1 MGFSFI
7 TGQETIMHAD
17 NASFD
22 GTERAGALSANGQLW
37 IGSAGSPHVV
47 KNTLTPG
54 TGVSITNGP
63 GSITIGLTG
72 GSVAIEHLTGD
83 TGGQLNPDGSNN
95 FNLLGQKAG
104 TIQVFDTIGS
114 GSTLSFEDR
123 TWTTAFVV
131 DASSTVG
138 LRGTFTTIT
147 SALTAAVSGQ
157 TIFIRPGT
165 YTETVTLKAGVN
177 LCAFSCD
184 APDAQVIIAGRVS
197 ATYSGSCSISGINF
211 QHNGAATGV
220 LVDGSNATVLNFTN
234 CFFKTTNAPGT
245 TIQNN
250 ASNTG
255 AIINILSCRG
265 DISLSGGTVL
275 YQNTGTGSINFYSS
289 YFTNSGGALSL
300 NNCASGNVNIYSS
313 FFNNGVSCSG
323 SGITLIVDSSIISSA
338 TNITCLQVNSVSTA
352 TLTCSNCYL
361 DSGTDSAITLAS
373 GSGTINV
380 LNSTI
385 KSSNT
390 NAIVGS
396 GTIKFGNLSFIGT
409 SSLIDATLTQVPF
422 IRTNDAVKIKTPGAY
437 PYTTVPQ
444 DNVILVDTS
453 SARTIT
459 PLASPTTGQMHRI
472 KDNVGTAAANNI
484 TITPSGKNIDGS
496 ASFVIGTNWGSADI
510 VYNGT
515 QWNVL

>member
-1 MGFSFI
+1 
-7 TGQETIMHAD
+7 MHAD

-37 IGSAGSPHVV
+37 IGSGNSPHVV
-47 KNTLTPG
+47 KNTLTAG

-63 GSITIGLTG
+63 GTITIGLAG
-72 GSVAIEHLTGD
+72 GGVAVEHLTGD
-83 TGGQLNPDGSNN
+83 SGGQLNPDISNN
-95 FNLLGQKAG
+95 FNLLGQQAG

-114 GSTLSFEDR
+114 GSTISFEDR

-131 DASSTVG
+131 DPSSTVG

-177 LCAFSCD
+177 LSAFVCD
-184 APDAQVIIAGRVS
+184 AQDAQVIIAGRVN
-197 ATYSGSCSISGINF
+197 ATYSGSCSISGIHF
-211 QHNGAATGV
+211 QHNGAATGI
-220 LVDGSNATVLNFTN
+220 LVDGSNATVVNFTN
-234 CFFKTTNAPGT
+234 CFFKNTNSPGT

-265 DISLSGGTVL
+265 DVSLSGGTVL

-289 YFTNSGGALSL
+289 YFTNSGNSLSL
-300 NNCASGNVNIYSS
+300 SNCASGNVNIFSS
-313 FFNNGVSCSG
+313 FFSNGIG
-323 SGITLIVDSSIISSA
+323 STVTGTTFISDSSIITSA
-338 TNITCLQVNSVSTA
+338 INVNCLLVTSVATA
-352 TLTCSNCYL
+352 SITCSNCYL

-373 GSGTINV
+373 GSGTVNI

-385 KSSNT
+385 KTSNA
-390 NAIVGS
+390 NAITGS
-396 GTIKFGNLSFIGT
+396 GTIKFGNLSFLGT
-409 SSLIDATLTQVPF
+409 SSVIDPVLTQVPF
-422 IRTNDAVKIKTPGAY
+422 VRTNDAVKIKTPSSY
-437 PYTTVPQ
+437 PYTTIPQ

-459 PLASPTTGQMHRI
+459 PLASPTTGQIHRI
-472 KDNVGTAAANNI
+472 KDNVGSAAANNI

-496 ASFVIGTNWGSADI
+496 ASFVIGTNWGSVDI